1 MKQLNSKI
9 LIADDEKAI
18 TTGLSAILE
27 DEGYQVEVADD
38 GQKALDMLAAGT
50 YGVVLADL
58 KMPRV
63 DGIALLKAMRE
74 RKIPTEFIMITG
86 QGTTDTALEAMRE
99 GAADY
104 IEKPL
109 NAERLAKLKA
119 QVPKLLEQV
128 AVQQRNQELSARLE
142 GLTHFGELTGQS
154 EEMRE
159 VYRIIDAVAPSTA
172 SVLILGESGTGKE
185 LVAK

>member
-1 MKQLNSKI
+1 MKQNARI

-27 DEGYQVEVADD
+27 DAGYAVDIADD
-38 GQKALDMLAAGT
+38 GQKALDMLAAAGT
-50 YGVVLADL
+50 YSVVLADL

-74 RKIPTEFIMITG
+74 RRIPTEFVMITG
-86 QGTTDTALEAMRE
+86 QGTTDTAIEAMRE

-109 NAERLAKLKA
+109 NAERLNKLKA
-119 QVPKLLEQV
+119 QIPKLIEQYT
-128 AVQQRNQELSARLE
+128 VQPQPREPERLHPMISNHLYRRLE
-142 GLTHFGELTGQS
+142 REGIIRPGQ
-154 EEMRE
+154 R
-159 VYRIIDAVAPSTA
+159 RA
-172 SVLILGESGTGKE
+172 S
-185 LVAK
+185 A